1 MTLDTFLLEVLE
13 DPIDHG
19 PLLYIES
26 RSVLYNPRR
35 RLAYEVRGAIPVML
49 PDEARTV
56 DDAEHELLS
65 SDGSAVTTGTSN
77 K

>member
-13 DPIDHG
+13 DPADHG
-19 PLLYIES
+19 PLLYFAD
-26 RSVLYNPRR
+26 RSLLYNPRR
-35 RLAYEVRGAIPVML
+35 HVAYEVRGVIPVML

-65 SDGSAVTTGTSN
+65 NDTSAIRTGRPS
-77 K
+77 